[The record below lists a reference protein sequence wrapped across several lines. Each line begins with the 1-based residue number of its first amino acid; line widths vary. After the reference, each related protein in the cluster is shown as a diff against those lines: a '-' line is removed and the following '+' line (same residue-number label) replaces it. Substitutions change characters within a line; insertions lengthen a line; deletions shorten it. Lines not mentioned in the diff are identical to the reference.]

1 MKYRPLLLLLFFA
14 FALLVFRETN
24 AQTTST
30 VRADVNSTTQNIA
43 AALASLPE
51 ADTLI
56 YINPRRILNDALPRV
71 LPASDLAEL
80 RKGLE
85 DVKKDAGVDLSNLD
99 YVVVAMR
106 FRKPGRRSQF
116 HTTRGDGCCE
126 WRPKCRFANDN
137 GAARITGE
145 STRRNPWRQE
155 DCHHE
160 NRSDR

>member
-85 DVKKDAGVDLSNLD
+85 DAKNE
-99 YVVVAMR
+99 
-106 FRKPGRRSQF
+106 P
-116 HTTRGDGCCE
+116 
-126 WRPKCRFANDN
+126 
-137 GAARITGE
+137 GAADFYYGE
-145 STRRNPWRQE
+145 MEMRRREYESLWQRVLWPE
-155 DCHHE
+155 A
-160 NRSDR
+160 